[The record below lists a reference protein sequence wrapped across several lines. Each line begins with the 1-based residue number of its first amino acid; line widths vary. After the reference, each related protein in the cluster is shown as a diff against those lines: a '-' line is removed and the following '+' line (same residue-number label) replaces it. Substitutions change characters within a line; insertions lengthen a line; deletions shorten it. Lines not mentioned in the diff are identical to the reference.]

1 MNIQNMKTIKM
12 TGRFTSLLIAGLTSL
27 FLFSCSGGGE
37 TENKEET
44 KQSTNEIILTV
55 EQVKAVGIE
64 IGPVEMRNL
73 RSVVHAAGQLEVP
86 PQNKADITVL
96 MGGTVKQIPVLEG
109 SHVSKGQ
116 TLLLIENPEF
126 IKIQQDYLS
135 TKNQLAYLEKEYNRQ
150 KEINDQQAGTLK
162 ILQQTESDYNTAK
175 VSLNA
180 LEKQLQE
187 INVNVKSLENGNIVS
202 QVPVIAPING
212 TVAHISV
219 NLGSYAEPTK
229 TLMDIV
235 DNSQIHCDLMV
246 YEKDLS
252 KVKPGQKV
260 SFTLT
265 NQDNKQIDG
274 EIYGVN
280 QSFEGE
286 SKAVIAH
293 AVIKNA
299 INENL
304 FPGMYVS
311 ALIEVGDQK
320 NKSVPVD
327 AVVRSEGKRFIFVQ
341 NPSVKADE
349 YSFRKVEVTT
359 GVSDLGYIEITP
371 VDALPDGAKIV
382 TKNAFFILSKT
393 EASGDEE

>member
-1 MNIQNMKTIKM
+1 MNATKHKTQIV
-12 TGRFTSLLIAGLTSL
+12 SSL
-27 FLFSCSGGGE
+27 FPLLAGVLLTVFSGCSGGASE
-37 TENKEET
+37 EKKEEV
-44 KQSTNEIILTV
+44 KQEGDKIILTA
-55 EQVKAVGIE
+55 EQVKAVNIE
-64 IGPVEMRNL
+64 IGQIEMRNL
-73 RSVVHAAGQLEVP
+73 RSVVRAAGQLDVP

-96 MGGTVKQIPVLEG
+96 TGGTVKQILVLEG
-109 SHVSKGQ
+109 NHVSKGQ
-116 TLLLIENPEF
+116 TLLMIENPEF
-126 IKIQQDYLS
+126 IKMQQDYLT
-135 TKNQLAYLEKEYNRQ
+135 TKNRLTFLETEYKRQ
-150 KEINDQQAGTLK
+150 KDLNDQNAGTLK
-162 ILQQTESDYNTAK
+162 TFQQTESDYNTAK
-175 VSLNA
+175 VSVAA
-180 LEKQLQE
+180 LEKQLQQ
-187 INVNVKSLENGNIVS
+187 INVNVKSLESGTIAS
-202 QVPVIAPING
+202 QVAVVAPING

-252 KVKPGQKV
+252 KVKTGQKV

-265 NQDNKQIDG
+265 NQNNKQIDG

-293 AVIKNA
+293 AIIKNTTSD
-299 INENL
+299 NL

-320 NKSVPVD
+320 NMSVPVD
-327 AVVRSEGKRFIFVQ
+327 AVVRSEGKQFIFVQ
-341 NPSVKADE
+341 DE
-349 YSFRKVEVTT
+349 QHATAGEYAFKKVEVTT

-371 VDALPDGAKIV
+371 VETLSPQSKIV

-393 EASGDEE
+393 QASGEEE

>member
-1 MNIQNMKTIKM
+1 MNIQNIKTIKT
-12 TGRFTSLLIAGLTSL
+12 TGRFSSLLIAGLMSL

-37 TENKEET
+37 TEKVEEPE
-44 KQSTNEIILTV
+44 QSTNEIILTT

-64 IGPVEMRNL
+64 IGPIEMRNL
-73 RSVVHAAGQLEVP
+73 RSVVRAAGQLDVP
-86 PQNKADITVL
+86 PQNKADITL
-96 MGGTVKQIPVLEG
+96 LTGGTVKQILVLEG

-126 IKIQQDYLS
+126 IKMQQDYLS
-135 TKNQLAYLEKEYNRQ
+135 TKNRLSFLEKEYNRQ
-150 KEINDQQAGTLK
+150 KEMNDQNAGTLK
-162 ILQQTESDYNTAK
+162 TFQQTESDYNGAK

-180 LEKQLQE
+180 LEKQLQQ
-187 INVNVKSLENGNIVS
+187 INVSVKSLENGTIIS
-202 QVPVIAPING
+202 QVPVVAPING

-265 NQDNKQIDG
+265 NQNNKQIDG

-299 INENL
+299 VNDNL

-320 NKSVPVD
+320 NMSVPVD
-327 AVVRSEGKRFIFVQ
+327 AVVRSEGKQFIFVQ
-341 NPSVKADE
+341 NPSKKADE

-371 VDALPDGAKIV
+371 VESLAQDTKIV

-393 EASGDEE
+393 EASGEEE